1 MMKIMNDC
9 YNRNYNNYDWLI
21 FYEIDE
27 YIHLYNY
34 KNVKLF
40 LNQTKF
46 ANCEEILLNLVCHTD
61 NNNLYGICLWN
72 ENYIFVGSK
81 DQNIKLIDLKN
92 GLIIKNLE
100 GHKGRIIS
108 FKKIILSD
116 NTEQLYSQGLD
127 GKIKLWINK

>member
-1 MMKIMNDC
+1 MELFHSGDFIRKIN
-9 YNRNYNNYDWLI
+9 
-21 FYEIDE
+21 
-27 YIHLYNY
+27 
-34 KNVKLF
+34 
-40 LNQTKF
+40 
-46 ANCEEILLNLVCHTD
+46 TD

-100 GHKGRIIS
+100 GHNGRIIS